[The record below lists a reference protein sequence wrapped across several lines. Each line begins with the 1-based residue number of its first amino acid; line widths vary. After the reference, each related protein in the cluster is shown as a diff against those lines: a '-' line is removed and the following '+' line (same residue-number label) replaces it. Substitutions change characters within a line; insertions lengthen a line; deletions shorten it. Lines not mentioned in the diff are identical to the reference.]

1 MPMNRQKK
9 IFLII
14 GALFV
19 LVMIGFS
26 IHIFSVTTLPGRK
39 GQLRDRIEKR
49 IDTDSVRIDTVAR

>member
-1 MPMNRQKK
+1 MNRQKK
-9 IFLII
+9 IFLTV

-49 IDTDSVRIDTVAR
+49 IEADTLRPDTLAR